1 MIKLANL
8 LKEVESIDSYRLS
21 KKVVDVKITV
31 DQFFKKN
38 KDVLV
43 NFAKKDDWNSIYK
56 LAFQLIPQFDQDDIA
71 QELNNI
77 ILSVGWL
84 TEEEYEM
91 KSKYNTIVLT
101 HASNVNE
108 VNAAVSKW
116 VKKNRTKLIKLGD
129 NNEYNKFYQL
139 AKDQFPDVQEYK
151 LVQAVNIA
159 SIEHGI
165 NYEIIT
171 EV

>member
-1 MIKLANL
+1 MIKLADL
-8 LKEVESIDSYRLS
+8 LKEIESIDSYRLS
-21 KKVVDVKITV
+21 KKVVDIKIAV
-31 DQFFKKN
+31 ERFFKKN

-43 NFAKKDDWNSIYK
+43 SFAKKEDWNSIYK
-56 LAFQLIPQFDQDDIA
+56 LAFQSIPQFDQDDVA

-77 ILSVGWL
+77 ILTVGWPF
-84 TEEEYEM
+84 EIG
-91 KSKYNTIVLT
+91 SQYNTTKLT
-101 HASNVNE
+101 NDSDVNE

-129 NNEYNKFYQL
+129 NNDYDELYQL
-139 AKDQFPDVQEYK
+139 AKDQFPEVQEYK

-159 SIEHGI
+159 AIEHGI
-165 NYEIIT
+165 NYELIT